1 MLKLNRRAV
10 LIEGTL
16 TIFGGFTCACEAKDP
31 YQGCSI
37 SINVAKSYAKDSLGI
52 ESNAIV
58 ANSGNREFDY
68 AAAQTMSKL
77 TDTFDVLP
85 GFLYFKKD
93 SKNAFATDGR
103 LTRAPDG
110 TILFGRDLLF
120 EILGTSE
127 APDAVFSGICA
138 HEYAHIWQFK
148 NRLDMNRGQSNSKR
162 GELHADF
169 LAGYFAGVR
178 KLENPDFPAA
188 VIAVAHGTFGDYDFN
203 HPQHHGTPVERS
215 EAIVQGFKAAYNLKR
230 SAAEAFEMGI
240 NYVKRQ

>member
-1 MLKLNRRAV
+1 
-10 LIEGTL
+10 
-16 TIFGGFTCACEAKDP
+16 
-31 YQGCSI
+31 
-37 SINVAKSYAKDSLGI
+37 
-52 ESNAIV
+52 
-58 ANSGNREFDY
+58 
-68 AAAQTMSKL
+68 MSKL

-120 EILGTSE
+120 EILGTPE